1 MVKIHAKGSHGIW
14 NNNIHKNQLKMYATY
29 EKKIEYHKQMQN
41 RSLEVK
47 TEYHK
52 SVNSSHINILFTT
65 LQIKTQTGSRTI

>member
-1 MVKIHAKGSHGIW
+1 M
-14 NNNIHKNQLKMYATY
+14 QPM

>member
-1 MVKIHAKGSHGIW
+1 
-14 NNNIHKNQLKMYATY
+14 MYATY

-52 SVNSSHINILFTT
+52 SVNSSHINIYLLHFKSKPKLDLEPYNYPNLHLTVY
-65 LQIKTQTGSRTI
+65 

>member
-1 MVKIHAKGSHGIW
+1 
-14 NNNIHKNQLKMYATY
+14 MYATY
-29 EKKIEYHKQMQN
+29 GKKNRISQRMQN

>member
-1 MVKIHAKGSHGIW
+1 
-14 NNNIHKNQLKMYATY
+14 MYATY
-29 EKKIEYHKQMQN
+29 VKKIEYHKQMEN

-47 TEYHK
+47 TEYDK